1 MLLAAVEVIAVA
13 IVTGD
18 CIIAKGTPAADRA
31 RRSAAVQGSPVVI
44 GGSDDANRDEVNRDE
59 ATYTA
64 NRDEAYRD
72 EANRDTKREA
82 RREP

>member
-1 MLLAAVEVIAVA
+1 MAGVIQKATYTFQNGAATSLE
-13 IVTGD
+13 
-18 CIIAKGTPAADRA
+18 
-31 RRSAAVQGSPVVI
+31 I
-44 GGSDDANRDEVNRDE
+44 GGSDEANRGEANRDE

-72 EANRDTKREA
+72 EGNRDTKREA